1 MSITKYFKGSIF
13 HTPTD
18 GVLEYLED
26 VLICVD
32 AEGMIKRVVT
42 TEQSDYPEMLAAAKQ
57 GMLVE
62 LQKGQYF
69 YRDSSTCTFMHPNGR
84 KQELHWMSR

>member
-1 MSITKYFKGSIF
+1 MSITKYFKGSVF

-32 AEGMIKRVVT
+32 AEGMIERWSQQNNQT
-42 TEQSDYPEMLAAAKQ
+42 I
-57 GMLVE
+57 
-62 LQKGQYF
+62 QKCWQL
-69 YRDSSTCTFMHPNGR
+69 PN
-84 KQELHWMSR
+84 KEC

>member
-1 MSITKYFKGSIF
+1 MSITKYFKGSLF

-57 GMLVE
+57 GIAEGTVFFTGIRRLA
-62 LQKGQYF
+62 
-69 YRDSSTCTFMHPNGR
+69 RSCTPMAA
-84 KQELHWMSR
+84 SRSCIG

>member
-32 AEGMIKRVVT
+32 AEGMINM
-42 TEQSDYPEMLAAAKQ
+42 YILNI
-57 GMLVE
+57 L
-62 LQKGQYF
+62 Y
-69 YRDSSTCTFMHPNGR
+69 
-84 KQELHWMSR
+84 

>member
-69 YRDSSTCTFMHPNGR
+69 FTGIRRLARSCTPMAA
-84 KQELHWMSR
+84 SRSCIG